1 MSFKDLIGVNA
12 NRKTFYRKIRRL
24 GQANDF
30 KYLDGQIDVV
40 PNALETFDENRFGP
54 VRESPAEPVFTS
66 DCIPRPQSILPKFHP
81 ISGTPATPLFAA
93 ISMPRRD

>member
-1 MSFKDLIGVNA
+1 MSFKDHIGVDA
-12 NRKTFYRKIRRL
+12 NRKTLYRKIRRL

-40 PNALETFDENRFGP
+40 PNALETFDKNRCGP
-54 VRESPAEPVFTS
+54 VREFPAEPVFIS

-81 ISGTPATPLFAA
+81 ISGMPATPIFAD
-93 ISMPRRD
+93 ISMPRRG